1 MWWWDGTDRRHAVA
15 EPIPSDR
22 ARRVRVVVLD
32 VDGVLTDN
40 GVLMGSTDAGEAV
53 ELKRFNIMDGL
64 GIRMLEWAGLKVVLV
79 SGRESPATT
88 RRAAELGVECR
99 QVAGG
104 YKVPL
109 VASILEEAGAS
120 WDELAAVADD
130 LADLPVVGR
139 AGLPVAVAN
148 AAPEVR
154 AEAAWVTSRSG
165 GDGAV
170 REFAETLLKA
180 RGEWSTLVA
189 AYRRSRDEGGDIRDH
204 LERL

>member
-1 MWWWDGTDRRHAVA
+1 MADGIGR
-15 EPIPSDR
+15 DR
-22 ARRVRVVVLD
+22 ASAVRVVVLD

-40 GVLMGSTDAGEAV
+40 GVYLGAVDGERV
-53 ELKRFNIMDGL
+53 ELKRFHIMDGL
-64 GIRMLEWAGLKVVLV
+64 GIKMLQWAGLRVVLV

-88 RRAAELGVECR
+88 LRADELGVESR

-109 VASILEEAGAS
+109 VEEILQESEAE
-120 WDELAAVADD
+120 WDDLAVLADD
-130 LADLPVVGR
+130 LADLPVMMR

-154 AEAAWVTSRSG
+154 AESAWVTTREG

-170 REFAETLLKA
+170 REFAEVLLGA
-180 RGEWSTLVA
+180 RGEWSALVD
-189 AYRRSRDEGGDIRDH
+189 AYRRSREGGGEVRDL
-204 LERL
+204 LEARS